1 MEGEEVGE
9 GKVIGVTKERGKRRS
24 RRRASLMSRGHLAHH
39 VDSEI

>member
-9 GKVIGVTKERGKRRS
+9 GKVIGARRGKRRS
-24 RRRASLMSRGHLAHH
+24 RRHSSLMSRDCLAHH